1 METELWFNK
10 VGNTGVPVAPRE
22 NTMVNT
28 KTFVDADKNISI
40 TNEEMPVSP
49 RTESIVCNK
58 CNGGEPIS
66 NMFDVKWRFD
76 KQYVCPEGW
85 TMDRYPCEKKIAKI
99 EENLLMDDE
108 VFTAGVGDDSEIL
121 KILPYVG
128 IAVSGY
134 FLLK

>member
-10 VGNTGVPVAPRE
+10 VGNTGVPVAPRD

-66 NMFDVKWRFD
+66 NMFDVKFRPD
-76 KQYVCPEGW
+76 GQYVCPDDW
-85 TMDRYPCEKKIAKI
+85 TMDKDPCAVKMPMSNGSDMNEASMMPS
-99 EENLLMDDE
+99 N
-108 VFTAGVGDDSEIL
+108 GVSSDVMTY
-121 KILPYVG
+121 LPYVG
-128 IAVSGY
+128 IAVLGY
-134 FLLK
+134 FLIK